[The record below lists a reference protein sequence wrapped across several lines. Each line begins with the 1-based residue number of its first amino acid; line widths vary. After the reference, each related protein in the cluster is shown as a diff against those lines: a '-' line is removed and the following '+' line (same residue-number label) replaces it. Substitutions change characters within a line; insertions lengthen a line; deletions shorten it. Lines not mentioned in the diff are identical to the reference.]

1 VTEFLEK
8 RAAITGIGVS
18 AVGRPL
24 DRSGLALTLDAC
36 LQAIEGAGLRPS
48 DVDGLA
54 SWPGVPENTP
64 GMSPV
69 GLIEVKE
76 SLGLELNWFT
86 AGGEAPSQISSVINA
101 AAAVACGYARHV
113 LCFRTVKEASS
124 QTKGRRA
131 SVSGSGGG
139 RIRGDFQFQI
149 PFKAMS
155 AAQWIAMFAQR
166 HFHEYGTTK
175 EQLGWIALNARRN
188 AALNPRAI
196 FRDPLRMD
204 DYLNARI
211 ISTPF
216 GLYDCDIPCDGSTA
230 VLVSRAEEARDL
242 RKPVL
247 CIEAIGCAVHGRY
260 SWDQFDDLTTMPA
273 RDSAAMLWNRTDLR
287 PSHVDVAELYDG
299 FSFITMAWLE
309 ALGFCGKGEAG
320 PFVDGGKRIA
330 LDGELPLNTQG
341 GQLSGGRLHG
351 MGYLHEACTQLW
363 GEGAERQVPGEPKVA
378 AVGVGG
384 GPVAGCMLLR
394 RD

>member
-1 VTEFLEK
+1 MTEYLEK

-24 DRSGLALTLDAC
+24 ARSGLQLTLDAC
-36 LQAIEGAGLRPS
+36 LEAIEDAGLRPA
-48 DVDGLA
+48 DVNGLA
-54 SWPGVPENTP
+54 SWPGVPEGTP

-69 GLIEVKE
+69 GLMEVKE
-76 SLGLELNWFT
+76 SLGLELDWFT

-101 AAAVACGYARHV
+101 AAAVACGFARHV
-113 LCFRTVKEASS
+113 LCFRTVTEASS
-124 QTKGRRA
+124 QTRGRPA

-139 RIRGDFQFQI
+139 RIRGDLQFQI

-155 AAQWIAMFAQR
+155 AAQWVAMFAQR

-188 AALNPRAI
+188 AARNARAL
-196 FRDPLRMD
+196 FRAPLSMA
-204 DYLNARI
+204 DYLGARI

-216 GLYDCDIPCDGSTA
+216 GLYDCDVPCDGSTA
-230 VLVSRAEEARDL
+230 ILVSRAEEARDL

-247 CIEAIGCAVHGRY
+247 RIEAIGCAVHGRW
-260 SWDQFDDLTTMPA
+260 SWDQFDDLTSMAA
-273 RDSAAMLWNRTDLR
+273 RDSAAMLWQRTDLE
-287 PSHVDVAELYDG
+287 PSDVDVALLYDG
-299 FSFITMAWLE
+299 FSFLTLAWLE
-309 ALGFCGKGEAG
+309 ALRFCARGEAG
-320 PFVDGGKRIA
+320 AFVDGGKRIA

-351 MGYLHEACTQLW
+351 LGYLHEACTQLW
-363 GEGAERQVPGEPKVA
+363 GEGGERQVGGGPEVA

-384 GPVAGCMLLR
+384 GPVAGCLLVR